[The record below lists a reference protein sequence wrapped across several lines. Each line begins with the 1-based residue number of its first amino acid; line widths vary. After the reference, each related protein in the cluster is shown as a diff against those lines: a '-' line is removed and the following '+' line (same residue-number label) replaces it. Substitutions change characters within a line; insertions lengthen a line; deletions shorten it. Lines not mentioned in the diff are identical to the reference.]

1 MTGKR
6 LLIPVPVIGGA
17 SLVTSGIIATS
28 GIQILMREKLS
39 DRDMLVIAVA
49 LAVGI
54 AASETNNR

>member
-28 GIQILMREKLS
+28 GIQILMWEKLS

-54 AASETNNR
+54 G